1 MEGILLSAFIAAVCS
16 AGIDTTNKFLLAKLK
31 MPLKYYL
38 PYIFGFLV
46 IISGLVLFF
55 IKSPIG
61 AGAFSFHYIFLF
73 LVMIAAAVSWNILI
87 SESLQTEPLHEYELI
102 ILMTPLITIILA
114 TVFLP
119 AERNIHI
126 FLAGIVSSLALIGA
140 KMKRH
145 HLVLSKSAK
154 RTLLAVFFIALE
166 SVLLRQLLVVF
177 TPPVLYFIR
186 VIVVAIVFFWMFKPD
201 TNVLKHRQAVTGLII
216 AALFGAGLMI
226 LKYYA
231 FIKIG
236 VSKTTIILLLGPVL
250 TYLSSYF
257 YFHERKDFRKDLI
270 AAGIIVGCIIY
281 SLAVK

>member
-1 MEGILLSAFIAAVCS
+1 MLSAFIAAICS

-38 PYIFGFLV
+38 PYIFAFLV
-46 IISGLVLFF
+46 IISGLILFF
-55 IKSPIG
+55 VKSPIG

-73 LVMIAAAVSWNILI
+73 MLMIAAAVSWNILI

-102 ILMTPLITIILA
+102 ILMTPLVTIILA
-114 TVFLP
+114 TVLLP

-126 FLAGIVSSLALIGA
+126 FLAGIVSSLALIAA

-145 HLVLSKSAK
+145 HLILSKSAK
-154 RTLLAVFFIALE
+154 RTMIAVFFIALE

-177 TPPVLYFIR
+177 TPPLLYFIR
-186 VIVVAIVFFWMFKPD
+186 VIVIAIVFFWMYRPD
-201 TNVLKHRQAVTGLII
+201 ASVLKHRAATIGLII

-231 FIKIG
+231 FVKIG

-250 TYLSSYF
+250 TYFSSYF
-257 YFHERKDFRKDLI
+257 YFHERKDFKKDLV
-270 AAGIIVGCIIY
+270 AAGIIVICIVY